1 MPKTARDLSREEWR
15 AYHPDERYQ
24 IRQNTSNFDREKRM
38 ENAITLARATAK
50 LLKQKYGAQKVV
62 LIGSLLDAARFTPW
76 SDIDIA
82 VWGIASDK
90 FYQAV
95 AAATGMS
102 SEFKIDL
109 IDPETCRPALL
120 EAIEKEGQEIF

>member
-15 AYHPDERYQ
+15 AYHPDKRYRILQ
-24 IRQNTSNFDREKRM
+24 DAPHFNREKRM
-38 ENAITLARATAK
+38 ENAMTLARAAAK

-62 LIGSLLDAARFTPW
+62 LIGSLLNESRFTSW
-76 SDIDIA
+76 SDIDLA
-82 VWGIASDK
+82 AWGISSDQ
-90 FYQAV
+90 FYLAV

-102 SEFKIDL
+102 TSFKIDL

-120 EAIEKEGQEIF
+120 EAIEKEGQEI